1 MSARELR
8 FWSLGDVTVGVG
20 EDGDVTVGDVEA
32 DISVKMGSTVGIEVH
47 PAKARKQIC

>member
-1 MSARELR
+1 MSAREVR

-32 DISVKMGSTVGIEVH
+32 DISVKMGSTAGIELH
-47 PAKARKQIC
+47 PTEVLGLTS